1 MLGGDELNIWKII
14 RRCAGVIV
22 LFGLYMIAEMIAM
35 IPTVATNG
43 KASTMLVAVVFAV
56 VFGSLIYFLATT
68 YQYYLKRDPEGF
80 GPHAPTREIWQFMG
94 KMVLALVVIQVLN
107 GIAISLHWTA
117 ESQNQDALMQL
128 LQQAPL
134 TMVLIA
140 VVGAPPV
147 EELLFRGLLMHSFG
161 SLKDKRRLWAVSIIS
176 SVVFGLMHA
185 GPSEPY
191 NMLSYIAMGA
201 VFTATYAKTKDI
213 RYSMALHFLNNFV
226 ALMV

>member
-1 MLGGDELNIWKII
+1 LNIWKVI
-14 RRCAGVIV
+14 RRCAGVVV
-22 LFGLYMIAEMIAM
+22 LFGLYMIAEMIVM
-35 IPTVATNG
+35 IPTIATKG
-43 KASTMLVAVVFAV
+43 KASTVLVALVFAI
-56 VFGSLIYFLATT
+56 VFGSLIYLLATT

-80 GPHAPTREIWQFMG
+80 GPHAPTRETWQFMG
-94 KMVLALVVIQVLN
+94 KMVLTLALVQVFS

-117 ESQNQDALMQL
+117 ESQNQDALMQV

-185 GPSEPY
+185 GPSEPL
-191 NMLSYIAMGA
+191 NMMVYIAMGA
-201 VFTATYAKTKDI
+201 VFTMTYVKTKDI
-213 RYSMALHFLNNFV
+213 RYSIALHFLNNFI

>member
-1 MLGGDELNIWKII
+1 MNIWKMI
-14 RRCAGVIV
+14 RRCAGVVV
-22 LFGLYMIAEMIAM
+22 LFGLYMIAEMIVM
-35 IPTVATNG
+35 IPTIATKG
-43 KASTMLVAVVFAV
+43 KASTVLVALVFAI
-56 VFGSLIYFLATT
+56 VFGSLIYLLATT

-80 GPHAPTREIWQFMG
+80 GPHAPTRETWQFMG
-94 KMVLALVVIQVLN
+94 KMVLTLALIQVFS

-117 ESQNQDALMQL
+117 ESQNQDALMQV

-185 GPSEPY
+185 GPSEPL
-191 NMLSYIAMGA
+191 NMLVYIAMGA
-201 VFTATYAKTKDI
+201 VFTMTYVKTKDI
-213 RYSMALHFLNNFV
+213 RYSIALHFLNNFI

>member
-1 MLGGDELNIWKII
+1 MNIWKVI
-14 RRCAGVIV
+14 RRCAGVVV
-22 LFGLYMIAEMIAM
+22 LFGLYMIAEMIVM
-35 IPTVATNG
+35 IPTIATKG
-43 KASTMLVAVVFAV
+43 KASTVLVALVFAI
-56 VFGSLIYFLATT
+56 VFGSLIYLLATT

-80 GPHAPTREIWQFMG
+80 GPHAPTRETWQFMG
-94 KMVLALVVIQVLN
+94 KMVLTLALIQVFS

-117 ESQNQDALMQL
+117 ESQNQDALMQV

-185 GPSEPY
+185 GPSEPL
-191 NMLSYIAMGA
+191 NMLVYIAMGA
-201 VFTATYAKTKDI
+201 VFTMTYVKTKDI
-213 RYSMALHFLNNFV
+213 RYSIALHFLNNFI
-226 ALMV
+226 ALML

>member
-1 MLGGDELNIWKII
+1 MGIWKII
-14 RRCAGVIV
+14 RRCGGVV
-22 LFGLYMIAEMIAM
+22 ALFALYMIAEVVAM
-35 IPTVATNG
+35 MPTVITNG
-43 KASTMLVAVVFAV
+43 KASAVVVAVVFAIA
-56 VFGSLIYFLATT
+56 FGSLIYLLATT
-68 YQYYLKRDPEGF
+68 YQYYLKSDPEGF
-80 GPHAPTREIWQFMG
+80 GPHQPSRALMQFMG
-94 KMVLALVVIQVLN
+94 KMVLALVVIQVFN
-107 GIAISLHWTA
+107 GIALSLHWTA
-117 ESQNQDALMQL
+117 ESQNQDQLMQL

-161 SLKDKRRLWAVSIIS
+161 SLKDRRRLWAVAIIS

-201 VFTATYAKTKDI
+201 VFAATYAKTKDI
-213 RYSMALHFLNNFV
+213 RYSIALHFLNNFV
-226 ALMV
+226 ALML

>member
-1 MLGGDELNIWKII
+1 LNIWKVI
-14 RRCAGVIV
+14 RRCAGVVV
-22 LFGLYMIAEMIAM
+22 LFGLYMIAEMIVM
-35 IPTVATNG
+35 IPTIATKG
-43 KASTMLVAVVFAV
+43 KASTVLVALVFAI
-56 VFGSLIYFLATT
+56 VFGSLIYLLATT

-80 GPHAPTREIWQFMG
+80 GPHAPTRETWQFMG
-94 KMVLALVVIQVLN
+94 KMVLTLALIQVFS

-117 ESQNQDALMQL
+117 ESQNQDALMQV

-185 GPSEPY
+185 GPSEPL
-191 NMLSYIAMGA
+191 NMLVYIAMGA
-201 VFTATYAKTKDI
+201 VFTMTYVKTKDI
-213 RYSMALHFLNNFV
+213 RYSIALHFLNNFI
-226 ALMV
+226 ALML

>member
-1 MLGGDELNIWKII
+1 MI

-22 LFGLYMIAEMIAM
+22 LFGLYMIAEMIVM
-35 IPTVATNG
+35 IPTIATKG
-43 KASTMLVAVVFAV
+43 KASTVLVALVFAI
-56 VFGSLIYFLATT
+56 VFGSLIYLLATT
-68 YQYYLKRDPEGF
+68 YQYYLKRDREGF
-80 GPHAPTREIWQFMG
+80 GPHAPTRETWQFMG
-94 KMVLALVVIQVLN
+94 KMVLTLALIQVFS

-117 ESQNQDALMQL
+117 ESQNQDALMQV

-161 SLKDKRRLWAVSIIS
+161 SLKDQRRLWAVSIIS

-185 GPSEPY
+185 GPSEPL
-191 NMLSYIAMGA
+191 NMLVYIAMGA
-201 VFTATYAKTKDI
+201 VFTMTYVKTKDI
-213 RYSMALHFLNNFV
+213 RYSIALHFLNNFI

>member
-1 MLGGDELNIWKII
+1 MNIWKVI
-14 RRCAGVIV
+14 RRCAGVVV
-22 LFGLYMIAEMIAM
+22 LFGLYMIAEMIVM
-35 IPTVATNG
+35 IPTIATKG
-43 KASTMLVAVVFAV
+43 KASTGLVALVFAI
-56 VFGSLIYFLATT
+56 VFGSLIYLLATT

-80 GPHAPTREIWQFMG
+80 GPHAPTRETWQFMG
-94 KMVLALVVIQVLN
+94 KMVLTLALIQVFSS
-107 GIAISLHWTA
+107 IAISLHWTA
-117 ESQNQDALMQL
+117 ESQNQDALMQV

-185 GPSEPY
+185 GPSEPL
-191 NMLSYIAMGA
+191 NMLVYIAMGA
-201 VFTATYAKTKDI
+201 VFTMTYVKTKDI
-213 RYSMALHFLNNFV
+213 RYSIALHFLNNFI
-226 ALMV
+226 ALML

>member
-1 MLGGDELNIWKII
+1 MGIWKII
-14 RRCAGVIV
+14 RRCGGVVV
-22 LFGLYMIAEMIAM
+22 LFALYMIAEVVAM
-35 IPTVATNG
+35 MPTVITNG
-43 KASTMLVAVVFAV
+43 KASAVVVAVVFAIA
-56 VFGSLIYFLATT
+56 FGSLIYLLATT
-68 YQYYLKRDPEGF
+68 YQYYLKDNPEGF
-80 GPHAPTREIWQFMG
+80 GPHQPSRALMQFMS
-94 KMVLALVVIQVLN
+94 KMVLALVVIQVFN
-107 GIAISLHWTA
+107 GIALSLHWTA
-117 ESQNQDALMQL
+117 ESQNQDQLMQL

-161 SLKDKRRLWAVSIIS
+161 SLKDRRRLWAVSIIS

-201 VFTATYAKTKDI
+201 VFAATYAKTKDI
-213 RYSMALHFLNNFV
+213 RYSIALHFLNNFV
-226 ALMV
+226 ALML

>member
-1 MLGGDELNIWKII
+1 MI

-22 LFGLYMIAEMIAM
+22 LFGLYMIAEMIVM
-35 IPTVATNG
+35 IPTIATKG
-43 KASTMLVAVVFAV
+43 KASTVLVALVFAI
-56 VFGSLIYFLATT
+56 VFGSLIYLLATT

-80 GPHAPTREIWQFMG
+80 GPHAPTRETWQFMG
-94 KMVLALVVIQVLN
+94 KMVLTLALIQVFS

-117 ESQNQDALMQL
+117 ESQNQDALMQV

-161 SLKDKRRLWAVSIIS
+161 SLKDQRRLWAVSIIS

-185 GPSEPY
+185 GPSEPL
-191 NMLSYIAMGA
+191 NMLVYIAMGA
-201 VFTATYAKTKDI
+201 VFTMTYVKTKDI
-213 RYSMALHFLNNFV
+213 RYSIALHFLNNFI

>member
-1 MLGGDELNIWKII
+1 MNIWKVI
-14 RRCAGVIV
+14 RRCAGVVV
-22 LFGLYMIAEMIAM
+22 LFGLYMIAEMIVM
-35 IPTVATNG
+35 IPTIATKG
-43 KASTMLVAVVFAV
+43 KASTVLVALVFAI
-56 VFGSLIYFLATT
+56 VFGSLIYLLATT

-80 GPHAPTREIWQFMG
+80 GPHAPTRETWQFMG
-94 KMVLALVVIQVLN
+94 KMVLTLALVQVFS

-117 ESQNQDALMQL
+117 ESQNQDALMQV

-161 SLKDKRRLWAVSIIS
+161 SLKDKRRLWAISIIS

-185 GPSEPY
+185 GPSEPL
-191 NMLSYIAMGA
+191 NMLVYIAMGA
-201 VFTATYAKTKDI
+201 VFTMTYVKTKDI
-213 RYSMALHFLNNFV
+213 RYSIALHFLNNFI

>member
-1 MLGGDELNIWKII
+1 MNIWKVI
-14 RRCAGVIV
+14 RRCAGVVV
-22 LFGLYMIAEMIAM
+22 LFGLYMIAEMIVM
-35 IPTVATNG
+35 IPTIATKG
-43 KASTMLVAVVFAV
+43 KASTVLVALVFAI
-56 VFGSLIYFLATT
+56 VFGSLIYLLATT

-80 GPHAPTREIWQFMG
+80 GPHAPTRETWQFMG
-94 KMVLALVVIQVLN
+94 KMVLTLALVQVFS

-117 ESQNQDALMQL
+117 ESQNQDALMQV

-185 GPSEPY
+185 GPSEPL
-191 NMLSYIAMGA
+191 NMMVYIAMGA
-201 VFTATYAKTKDI
+201 VFTMTYVKTKDI
-213 RYSMALHFLNNFV
+213 RYSIALHFLNNFI

>member
-1 MLGGDELNIWKII
+1 MNIWKVI
-14 RRCAGVIV
+14 RRCAGVVV
-22 LFGLYMIAEMIAM
+22 LFGLYMIAEMIVM
-35 IPTVATNG
+35 IPTIATKG
-43 KASTMLVAVVFAV
+43 KASTVLVALVFAI
-56 VFGSLIYFLATT
+56 VFGSLIYLLATT

-80 GPHAPTREIWQFMG
+80 GPHAPTRETWQFMG
-94 KMVLALVVIQVLN
+94 KMVLTLALVQVFS

-117 ESQNQDALMQL
+117 ESQNQDALMQV

-161 SLKDKRRLWAVSIIS
+161 SLKDKRRLWAISIIS

-185 GPSEPY
+185 GPSEPL
-191 NMLSYIAMGA
+191 NMMVYIAMGA
-201 VFTATYAKTKDI
+201 VFTMTYVKTKDI
-213 RYSMALHFLNNFV
+213 RYSIALHFLNNFI

>member
-1 MLGGDELNIWKII
+1 MNIWKVI
-14 RRCAGVIV
+14 RRCAGVVV
-22 LFGLYMIAEMIAM
+22 LFGLYMIAEMIVM
-35 IPTVATNG
+35 IPTIATKG
-43 KASTMLVAVVFAV
+43 KASTVLVALVFAI
-56 VFGSLIYFLATT
+56 VFGSLIYLLATT

-80 GPHAPTREIWQFMG
+80 GPHAPTRETWQFMG
-94 KMVLALVVIQVLN
+94 KMVLTLALVQVFS

-117 ESQNQDALMQL
+117 ESQNQDALMQV

-185 GPSEPY
+185 GPSEPL
-191 NMLSYIAMGA
+191 NMLVYIAMGA
-201 VFTATYAKTKDI
+201 VFTMTYVKTKDI
-213 RYSMALHFLNNFV
+213 RYSIALHFLNNFI

>member
-1 MLGGDELNIWKII
+1 MI
-14 RRCAGVIV
+14 RRCAGVVV
-22 LFGLYMIAEMIAM
+22 LFGLYMIAEMIVM
-35 IPTVATNG
+35 IPTIATKG
-43 KASTMLVAVVFAV
+43 KASTVLVALVFAI
-56 VFGSLIYFLATT
+56 VFGSLIYLLATT

-80 GPHAPTREIWQFMG
+80 GPHAPTRETWQFMG
-94 KMVLALVVIQVLN
+94 KMVLTLALIQVFS

-117 ESQNQDALMQL
+117 ESQNQDALMQV

-185 GPSEPY
+185 GPSEPL
-191 NMLSYIAMGA
+191 NMLVYIAMGA
-201 VFTATYAKTKDI
+201 VFTMTYVKTKDI
-213 RYSMALHFLNNFV
+213 RYSIALHFLNNFI
-226 ALMV
+226 ALML

>member
-1 MLGGDELNIWKII
+1 MNIWKMI

-22 LFGLYMIAEMIAM
+22 LFGLYMIAEMIVM
-35 IPTVATNG
+35 IPTIATKG
-43 KASTMLVAVVFAV
+43 KASTVLVALVFAI
-56 VFGSLIYFLATT
+56 VFGSLIYLLATT

-80 GPHAPTREIWQFMG
+80 GPHAPTRETWQFMG
-94 KMVLALVVIQVLN
+94 KMVLTLALIQVFS

-117 ESQNQDALMQL
+117 ESQNQDALMQV

-161 SLKDKRRLWAVSIIS
+161 SLKDQRRLWAVSIIS

-185 GPSEPY
+185 GPSEPL
-191 NMLSYIAMGA
+191 NMLVYIAMGA
-201 VFTATYAKTKDI
+201 VFTMTYVKTKDI
-213 RYSMALHFLNNFV
+213 RYSIALHFLNNFI